1 MSNPAGWPRLAAAA
15 LLAVT
20 GCATAPVAAQRTDSA
35 AVIVA
40 YHSVTGHTRRMAEA
54 VAEGARSVAGVR
66 VTLASIEEV
75 APARLEAADG
85 IVGGSPTHWGNV
97 SVEVKRFIDTWP
109 YLGDRIGGAFATGGG
124 DTGGKEHV
132 VVSLLLAMLNHG
144 MVVAGP
150 VYDDEGFRYG
160 TYGASA
166 ATGSEGPGERELD
179 DARRLGRRVAELA
192 LRRRR

>member
-1 MSNPAGWPRLAAAA
+1 MSITAAWPRLAAVA
-15 LLAVT
+15 LLAT
-20 GCATAPVAAQRTDSA
+20 AGCATAPVAAQRADSA
-35 AVIVA
+35 EVIVA
-40 YHSVTGHTRRMAEA
+40 YHSVSGQTRRMAEA
-54 VAEGARSVAGVR
+54 VAEGARSVGGVR

-75 APARLEAADG
+75 TPARLEAADG
-85 IVGGSPTHWGNV
+85 IVVGSPTHWGNV
-97 SVEVKRFIDTWP
+97 SVVVKRFIDAWP

-124 DTGGKEHV
+124 ETGGKEHV

-150 VYDDEGFRYG
+150 VYDDDGFRYG

-166 ATGSEGPGERELD
+166 ATGVEAPGERELD